1 MCQGVRPLD
10 ACGMRQL
17 LRDVVSFANE
27 TTSLSSCLIP
37 AARAAALPIRNRF
50 VPYRYL
56 CHQTATCVKPR
67 CHERSV

>member
-27 TTSLSSCLIP
+27 TTSLSNCLIP
-37 AARAAALPIRNRF
+37 HASRGLTP
-50 VPYRYL
+50 
-56 CHQTATCVKPR
+56 
-67 CHERSV
+67 